1 MCIYTYICKNIH
13 TYIYEYS
20 CIYIYEFYED
30 VRTSHS
36 CLSLGKERRRIWNYN
51 KRAVESIGLS
61 VNKL

>member
-13 TYIYEYS
+13 TYIYEYA

-30 VRTSHS
+30 VKTSHS
-36 CLSLGKERRRIWNYN
+36 FLSLGKERRIWNYN
-51 KRAVESIGLS
+51 KRAVESISLS